1 MKLQHLVVVACSTML
16 LSGCVQDTGGGMA
29 PGTPSMSASVTPVPT
44 PIPGSGPAGT
54 PSPAEQGC
62 LRDVTRTTNNPDVVL
77 LSSEFSQAGTQV
89 IVGVGPQ
96 RARWSC
102 IGYSDGSTAEITSLT
117 NEGSL

>member
-1 MKLQHLVVVACSTML
+1 MSRTGST
-16 LSGCVQDTGGGMA
+16 A
-29 PGTPSMSASVTPVPT
+29 TPS
-44 PIPGSGPAGT
+44 I
-54 PSPAEQGC
+54 AEQGC

-102 IGYSDGSTAEITSLT
+102 IGYSDGSTAEIVSLT
-117 NEGSL
+117 DEGSL